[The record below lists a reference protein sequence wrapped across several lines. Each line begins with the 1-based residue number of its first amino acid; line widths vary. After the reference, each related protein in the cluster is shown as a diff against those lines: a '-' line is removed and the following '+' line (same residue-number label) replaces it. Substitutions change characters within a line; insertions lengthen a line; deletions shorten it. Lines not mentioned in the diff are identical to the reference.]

1 MSLIQP
7 GERQEAVLAFLERRK
22 SVPLTQFREP
32 GPDAGELRRLIAIA
46 ARVPDHGRLEPWRF
60 IVYRP
65 DAGARIGEAFAA
77 LVKRRNPDATKD
89 ELARERNRLRR
100 APVAVGV
107 VSTAA
112 PHARIPQWEQFLS
125 AGAAAMNL
133 VTAANAAGYAVNWVT
148 GWYSDDAGGRAILG
162 LASHE
167 RMAAVIHI
175 GSYDTAIP
183 DRPRPDVDSLIS
195 DYEGPF
201 AAPEHAPAEV
211 PTVAGPSTNMV
222 NRS

>member
-7 GERQEAVLAFLERRK
+7 GEQHETVLAFLERRK

-32 GPDAGELRRLIAIA
+32 GPDADELRRFIAIA

-65 DAGARIGEAFAA
+65 EDGARIGEAFAA
-77 LVKRRNPDATKD
+77 LVKARDPAVTQDD
-89 ELARERNRLRR
+89 LDRERNRLRR

-112 PHARIPQWEQFLS
+112 AHERIPQWEQFLS

-133 VTAANAAGYAVNWVT
+133 VIAASAAGYAVNWVT
-148 GWYSDDAGGRAILG
+148 GWYSDDAEGRAILG
-162 LASHE
+162 LAPHE
-167 RMAAVIHI
+167 RMAAIVHI
-175 GSYDTAIP
+175 GSHDVPIP
-183 DRPRPDVDSLIS
+183 DRPRPDVDALVS
-195 DYEGPF
+195 DYQGQFVGED
-201 AAPEHAPAEV
+201 
-211 PTVAGPSTNMV
+211 
-222 NRS
+222 